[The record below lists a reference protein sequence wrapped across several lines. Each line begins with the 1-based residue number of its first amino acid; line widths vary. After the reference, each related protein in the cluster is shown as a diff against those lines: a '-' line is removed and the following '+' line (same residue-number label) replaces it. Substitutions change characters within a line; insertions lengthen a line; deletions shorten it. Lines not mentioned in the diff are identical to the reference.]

1 MKNINLNN
9 EQRTTN
15 NEQRTTNNEQ
25 RTTNNEQRTTKIQ
38 IIDFSEYIQLVFT
51 DYTLRTITLGTA
63 ILGAICGMLG
73 SFAVLRK
80 QSLLGDAISHAAL
93 PGIAIAFL
101 ITGTKETNV
110 LLIGALVSGLLG
122 AFWIRGITKRTH
134 LKSDTALGLILSIFF
149 GFGMLLLTYIQ
160 KLPNANQ
167 SGLDKFLFGQA
178 ATLLA
183 RDVWFMAIVTFIC
196 LVVLLLFWKEFK
208 ILLFDADYAKTLGFN
223 IQLIDILITSFIVI
237 AIVLGL
243 QTVGVVLM
251 SAMLLAPAAAARQWT
266 NSLGIMV
273 VLAAFFGA
281 TSGVVGTAIS
291 ASQNNLS
298 TGPVIVLVAAV
309 FVGFSFIFSPSRG
322 LLFKQIRFIQNRKD
336 LQLHKT
342 LAFMFEIAED
352 HEDISHPHAIKI
364 LNNFYGYTRKSLGKL
379 ERKEYINVKG
389 SMWSMTPKGYHFAA
403 NLYNQQGNENE

>member
-1 MKNINLNN
+1 
-9 EQRTTN
+9 
-15 NEQRTTNNEQ
+15 
-25 RTTNNEQRTTKIQ
+25 
-38 IIDFSEYIQLVFT
+38 
-51 DYTLRTITLGTA
+51 
-63 ILGAICGMLG
+63 LGAICGMLG

-122 AFWIRGITKRTH
+122 AFWIRSIVKRTH

-167 SGLDKFLFGQA
+167 AGLDKFLFGQA

-183 RDVWFMAIVTFIC
+183 RDVWFMASVTFSC

-223 IQLIDILITSFIVI
+223 VQLIDILITSFIVI

-273 VLAAFFGA
+273 ILAAFFGA
-281 TSGVVGTAIS
+281 ISGVVGTAIS

-322 LLFKQIRFIQNRKD
+322 LLFRQIRFIQNRKD
-336 LQLHKT
+336 LELHKT
-342 LAFMFEIAED
+342 LAFMFEIAKG
-352 HEDISHPHAIKI
+352 HENISHPHAVKI
-364 LNNFYGYTRKSLGKL
+364 LNNFYGYTRKSLRKL
-379 ERKEYINVKG
+379 VRKEYINVTG
-389 SMWSMTPKGYHFAA
+389 SMWSMTSKGYHFAA